1 MRVVIAEPRA
11 AAAVERIVILLMARD
26 LIDEGT
32 DVERDDLV
40 ALTLLARRWSS
51 NLIATLMDAARE
63 EVRKIRAPVS
73 LERFFALADAW
84 DGAALGAA

>member
-1 MRVVIAEPRA
+1 MKIEIADPKA
-11 AAAVERIVILLMARD
+11 AASLSRIIVLLMARD
-26 LIDEGT
+26 LIDAGT

-73 LERFFALADAW
+73 LEKFFALADAW
-84 DGAALGAA
+84 DGAALGAV